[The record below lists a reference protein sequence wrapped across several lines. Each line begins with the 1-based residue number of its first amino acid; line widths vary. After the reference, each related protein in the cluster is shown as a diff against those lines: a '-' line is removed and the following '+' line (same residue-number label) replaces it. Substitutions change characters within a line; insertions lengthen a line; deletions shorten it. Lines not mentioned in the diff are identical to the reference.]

1 MVVPVKVT
9 FRPNRSGITAA
20 GRSEGIYREL
30 ERRANKV
37 IDLAKAAAPVKT
49 GHYRSSFVKKR
60 ARVRGQAAVTVSN
73 TASYAAIIEF
83 GSRAHVI
90 EPRNKKALWWPGA
103 RHPVRRVHHPGTK
116 AQHIL
121 RNALRAAGR

>member
-30 ERRANKV
+30 ERRADRV
-37 IDLAKAAAPVKT
+37 IDLAKQTAPFRS
-49 GHYRSSFVKKR
+49 GHYRDSFVKHR

-73 TASYAAIIEF
+73 TADYALIIEQ

-103 RHPVRRVHHPGTK
+103 RHPVKRVHHPGTK